1 MIVRLS
7 MPLGILLKK
16 ILLAT
21 VGLAVCAVG
30 NYMTIQADIG
40 QAPWNALYLG
50 LINHIP
56 LTYGQISI
64 VVGVLITFIA
74 LALKEP
80 IGLGTVMDY
89 VLVGIFC
96 DIYKAIGLIPQI
108 ENYYVG
114 VVVMLLGMAIQSFS
128 QFLYMSAGLSCG
140 PRDAMMVGLGKR
152 VRKVP
157 IGAVAIG
164 INLTAAAVG
173 FLLGGSIGLGTI
185 IFMLAGGIIMQTV
198 FHLLRFEPRDVVHVG
213 FHQLLTRR

>member
-1 MIVRLS
+1 MRLS
-7 MPLGILLKK
+7 MPVSVLIKK

-21 VGLAVCAVG
+21 VGLAICAVG
-30 NYMTIQADIG
+30 NYMTIKANIG
-40 QAPWNALYLG
+40 QSPWNALYLG
-50 LINHIP
+50 LINYIP

-64 VVGVLITFIA
+64 VIGILITFIA

-96 DIYKAIGLIPQI
+96 DLYETVGLIPEI
-108 ENYYVG
+108 NNYYVG
-114 VVVMLLGMAIQSFS
+114 IAAMLVGMAIQSFA

-157 IGAVAIG
+157 IGAVSIAI
-164 INLTAAAVG
+164 NVTAAAVG
-173 FLLGGSIGLGTI
+173 FLLGGSIGLGTV
-185 IFMLAGGIIMQTV
+185 IFMLAGGVIMQAV

-213 FHQLLTRR
+213 FHQLLTKK

>member
-1 MIVRLS
+1 
-7 MPLGILLKK
+7 MPFVVLLKK

-21 VGLAVCAVG
+21 VGLAICAVG

-64 VVGVLITFIA
+64 VVGILITFIA

-89 VLVGIFC
+89 VLVGLFC
-96 DIYKAIGLIPQI
+96 DLYESLGIFPVI
-108 ENYYVG
+108 EHYALG
-114 VVVMLLGMAIQSFS
+114 VAVMLLGMAVQSVA
-128 QFLYMSAGLSCG
+128 QVLYMSAGLSCG

-152 VRKVP
+152 VRRIP
-157 IGAVAIG
+157 IGVVAVS

-173 FLLGGSIGLGTI
+173 FLLGGSIGLGTLL
-185 IFMLAGGIIMQTV
+185 FMVAGGVIMQTV

-213 FHQLLTRR
+213 FHQMLTKS